1 MSTSKHQEVTSFV
14 GGKSGG
20 GANVG
25 TGLSNIKKGDI
36 LILNADTG
44 EVLTGGGNTITT
56 APNIAFASCVKD
68 GIPIISGVING
79 KALKAGSRQAYVA
92 PVPQV
97 SAFGYSSVN
106 TAATIPAAGSEYQTF
121 SGAIVYDSELRIRPN
136 RQERHE
142 FSAYSKG
149 GYDLAKNLVL
159 DINRDVD
166 TNPRIAG
173 DKLFT
178 AVVTANGSQANIGT
192 AATATVIKGSTK
204 VTFSS
209 AHGLSIGDII
219 YFPNGGVYTVYAVPS
234 TTVITLDYAYIGASE
249 VYLADTVKELT
260 TVTLYGVQV
269 TAKLLEREN
278 PVDQYSQIKFT
289 IGLSENFNLKEDVVT
304 AYVRGVGSGWQ
315 VRDKEVSCLGWMGY
329 TDRNDTKRNEY
340 SFSTEVDKNYVT
352 VSLSSEV
359 GIQLDLQQNGVAPV
373 TAFLAFDNAA
383 STQLDAVMAI
393 LTPWAATGGI
403 DLS

>member
-44 EVLTGGGNTITT
+44 EVLTGTGNTVTT

-68 GIPIISGVING
+68 GIPIVSGVING
-79 KALKAGSRQAYVA
+79 KALKAGSRQAYAA
-92 PVPQV
+92 PVAQV

-106 TAATIPAAGSEYQTF
+106 TVATLPAAGSEYQSF
-121 SGAIVYDSELRIRPN
+121 SGAIVYGTELRLQPN
-136 RQERHE
+136 RQARHE

-149 GYDLAKNLVL
+149 GYDLAKLLVL

-178 AVVTANGSQANIGT
+178 AIVTANGSQANIGT
-192 AATATVIKGSTK
+192 TATATVIKGSTK

-209 AHGLSIGDII
+209 AHGLSIGDIV
-219 YFPNGGVYTVYAVPS
+219 YFPGGGVYTVAAVPS
-234 TTVITLDYAYIGASE
+234 TTVITLDYAYVGPSVTHA
-249 VYLADTVKELT
+249 ADTAKELT
-260 TVTLYGVQV
+260 SVTLYGVQV
-269 TAKLLEREN
+269 SAKLLEKEN
-278 PVDQYSQIKFT
+278 PVDSYSQIKFE
-289 IGLSENFNLKEDVVT
+289 IGLSENFNLSEDVVT
-304 AYVRGVGSGWQ
+304 SYVRGYGSGWQ
-315 VRDKEVSCLGWMGY
+315 VRDKEISCLGWMGY
-329 TDRNDTKRNEY
+329 TDRNDTKRAEY
-340 SFSTEVDKNYVT
+340 PFSSSLDANYVT
-352 VSLSSEV
+352 VSISSEV
-359 GIQLDLQQNGVAPV
+359 PILLDLQQNGVAP
-373 TAFLAFDNAA
+373 TAAFLAFDNAA

-393 LTPWAATGGI
+393 LTPWAASGGI
-403 DLS
+403 DIS